1 MKSLRIKLLLWF
13 GLLIVVIVFS
23 YAYVRE
29 KSSSNALLEN
39 ILKKQLPIFLEA
51 SQSELQKLL
60 AKSLEVSL
68 SLAEDP
74 TVVAYL
80 KEQEPSAQQELF
92 IKKIDSIAKMGY
104 ASAFVGVNAT
114 KNYYVRGN
122 RNEIIVLKEKRHS
135 WFDDLLNSK
144 NKITYFYNFSK
155 TAQKTFL
162 YFDILIGDVNK
173 PLGLAGVSI
182 EAEDVLQTL
191 HRKKITENSQIWLV
205 DKKGKITF
213 SANEEEVSKT
223 LDEIIKSEVFQQIAD
238 SSEKY
243 FSIKLKLNSQDYYLV
258 SMSLDDKGYR
268 LVNISPIKEL
278 NSILSVNQNIS
289 FSVAFIFILIAFVIL
304 FVLVSGITNPIRI
317 LTKALV
323 QFTQGDL
330 NMQIEQNL
338 LNRNDEI
345 GSLAR
350 SFVGIKEIEIKIIKM
365 VQQAENLS
373 NSVAQASAQLK
384 KAASHLADSSA
395 VQASATSEL
404 SQSVEEMSNSVL
416 QNTEHA
422 NKTKEIFGTASNIA
436 QDGEDNLQE
445 VVAAIQQIFA
455 KINVVQKISAQTNIL
470 SLNASI
476 EAARAGEEGKGF
488 AVVASEVQKLAEIT
502 RNSATEINDLAI
514 QTVET
519 TQNTEKVFHTLVD
532 SIKETSVLVEEIAQ
546 KSSEQNNTAQ
556 QINHSVAEVEKSASE
571 NSNTATY
578 IDELLDQFKSQTED
592 LNSILQEFKT

>member
-29 KSSSNALLEN
+29 TSSRNALLEDV
-39 ILKKQLPIFLEA
+39 LKKQLPVFLEA

-60 AKSLEVSL
+60 TKSLEVSL
-68 SLAEDP
+68 ALAEDP
-74 TVVAYL
+74 TVIAYL
-80 KEQEPSAQQELF
+80 KEQEPAAQQELF
-92 IKKIDSIAKMGY
+92 IKKIDSIAKLGY

-135 WFDDLLNSK
+135 WFDDLLHSK
-144 NKITYFYNFSK
+144 NKVTYFYNFSK

-162 YFDILIGDVNK
+162 YFDILIGDVNN

-191 HRKKITENSQIWLV
+191 HHKKITPNSQIWLV
-205 DKKGKITF
+205 DKKGKIIF
-213 SANEEEVSKT
+213 SANDQEISKT
-223 LDEIIKSEVFQQIAD
+223 LDEVISQELFQQIAA
-238 SSEKY
+238 SSQKY
-243 FSIKLKLNSQDYYLV
+243 FSTTLQLNSQDYYLV

-268 LVNISPIKEL
+268 LVNISPIEEL
-278 NSILSVNQNIS
+278 SSILSANQNIS
-289 FSVAFIFILIAFVIL
+289 FSVALVFIFIAFVIL
-304 FVLVSGITNPIRI
+304 FVLVSGITNPIRA
-317 LTKALV
+317 LTKSLV

-330 NMQIEQNL
+330 NMQVDQKLIT
-338 LNRNDEI
+338 RSDEI

-350 SFVGIKEIEIKIIKM
+350 SFVGVKAMETKIMKM

-373 NSVAQASAQLK
+373 NAVAQASVPLK
-384 KAASHLADSSA
+384 KAASHLAGSSA
-395 VQASATSEL
+395 IQASATSEL
-404 SQSVEEMSNSVL
+404 SQSVEEMTNAVL
-416 QNTEHA
+416 QNTKHA
-422 NKTKEIFGTASNIA
+422 NKTKEIFGMASTIA

-514 QTVET
+514 QTVDI

-546 KSSEQNNTAQ
+546 KSTEQNTTAQ
-556 QINHSVAEVEKSASE
+556 QINHSVVEVEKSATE
-571 NSNTATY
+571 NANTATH
-578 IDELLDQFKSQTED
+578 IDELLDQFKDQTED
-592 LNSILQEFKT
+592 LNAILQEFRT